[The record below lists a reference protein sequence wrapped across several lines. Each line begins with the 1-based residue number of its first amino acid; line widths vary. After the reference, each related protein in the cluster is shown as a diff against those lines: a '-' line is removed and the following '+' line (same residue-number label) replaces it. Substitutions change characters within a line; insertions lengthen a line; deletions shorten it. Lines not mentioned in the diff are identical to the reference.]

1 MDFFS
6 YLGRENK
13 KDPAGKTPPY
23 MYPYGQ
29 YSSMYHLVCVHCR
42 ATYPADEIIYN
53 CPRCGHLLAVAYPLD
68 EITVQKKI
76 WEKRPLSVWRYHELL
91 PVHIEPVTL
100 QEGGTPLYHLKR
112 LGDEMHLPHLYAKH
126 EGINPSGSFKDRG
139 MTVGVSMALQLNRKS
154 VACASTGNTSA
165 SLAVYAAKAGIPAV
179 VLLPAGKVA
188 VGKVAQ
194 ALMHGARV
202 ISIRG
207 NFDRAL
213 EMVHELCISH
223 GLYLLNSIN
232 PYRLEGQK
240 TIGFEAIDQLGSVP
254 DRFVLPVGNAGNIS
268 AVHKGL
274 LELRDLGLIDR
285 LPMMTGIQAEGSSP
299 VVRAIRDGLPE
310 VIPEDHPETVATA
323 IRIGAPVNAE
333 KALVAIRTTGGLA
346 ASVTDEEI
354 LQMQRDLAR
363 IEGIG
368 VEPASAASVAGVRML
383 AESGMID
390 RDERIVCVVTGHL
403 LKDPDTV
410 IKQCEPPTEIDA
422 NLPSLLSA
430 LHW

>member
-1 MDFFS
+1 
-6 YLGRENK
+6 
-13 KDPAGKTPPY
+13 
-23 MYPYGQ
+23 
-29 YSSMYHLVCVHCR
+29 MYHLVCVNCG
-42 ATYPADEIIYN
+42 AKFPADEILYN
-53 CPRCGHLLAVAYPLD
+53 CRKCGHLLAVKYPLE
-68 EITVQKKI
+68 EITVTKAM
-76 WEKRPLSVWRYHELL
+76 WEKRQLSVWRYRELL
-91 PVHIEPVTL
+91 PVRISPVTL
-100 QEGGTPLYHLKR
+100 HEGGTPLYHLKR
-112 LGDEMHLPHLYAKH
+112 LGEEMGLMHLYAKH
-126 EGINPSGSFKDRG
+126 EGMNPSGSFKDRG
-139 MTVGVSMALQLNRKS
+139 MTVGVSMAIQLGKKS

-194 ALMHGARV
+194 ALMHGAKV

-213 EMVHELCISH
+213 EMVHDLCLSH

-240 TIGFEAIDQLGSVP
+240 TIGFEALDQLKEIP

-268 AVHKGL
+268 AVYKGF
-274 LELRDLGLIDR
+274 LELQELGFIDR
-285 LPMMTGIQAEGSSP
+285 IPMMTGIQATGSSP
-299 VVRAIRDGLPE
+299 IVRAIRENLPE
-310 VIPEDHPETVATA
+310 VIPEQNPETLATA

-333 KALVAIRTTGGLA
+333 KALIAIRKTGGLA
-346 ASVTDEEI
+346 ESVTDQEI

-363 IEGIG
+363 KEGIG
-368 VEPASAASVAGVRML
+368 VEPASAASVAGIRKLV
-383 AESGMID
+383 ENGMID
-390 RDERIVCVVTGHL
+390 RKEHIVCVVTGHL

-422 NLPSLLSA
+422 DLPSLLSA
-430 LHW
+430 LHL

>member
-1 MDFFS
+1 ME
-6 YLGRENK
+6 R
-13 KDPAGKTPPY
+13 
-23 MYPYGQ
+23 
-29 YSSMYHLVCVHCR
+29 LVCVNCG
-42 ATYPADEIIYN
+42 AAFPAEEILYN
-53 CPRCGHLLAVAYPLD
+53 CTKCGHLLAVRYDLD
-68 EITVQKKI
+68 TITISKKT
-76 WEKRPLSVWRYHELL
+76 WEKRPISVWRYRELL

-112 LGDEMHLPHLYAKH
+112 LGKEMGLSQLYAKH
-126 EGINPSGSFKDRG
+126 EGMNPSGSFKDRG
-139 MTVGVSMALQLNRKS
+139 MTVGVSMALQLNKRS

-188 VGKVAQ
+188 IGKVAQ

-213 EMVHELCISH
+213 EMVHDLCLSH

-240 TIGFEAIDQLGSVP
+240 TIGFEAVDQLGGVP

-268 AVHKGL
+268 AVYKGL
-274 LELRDLGLIDR
+274 LELQELGFIDS
-285 LPMMTGIQAEGSSP
+285 LPMMTGIQADGSSP
-299 VVRAIRDGLPE
+299 VVRAIRDNLPE
-310 VIPEDHPETVATA
+310 VIPEMHPETVATA

-333 KALVAIRTTGGLA
+333 KALTAIRKTGGLA
-346 ASVTDEEI
+346 ESVSDEEI
-354 LQMQRDLAR
+354 LRMQRDLAR
-363 IEGIG
+363 KEGIG
-368 VEPASAASVAGVRML
+368 VEPASAASVAGVQKL
-383 AESGMID
+383 VNSGAID
-390 RDERIVCVVTGHL
+390 RSERIVCVVTGHL

-422 NLPSLLSA
+422 DLPSLLSA
-430 LHW
+430 LHL

>member
-1 MDFFS
+1 ME
-6 YLGRENK
+6 R
-13 KDPAGKTPPY
+13 
-23 MYPYGQ
+23 
-29 YSSMYHLVCVHCR
+29 LVCVNCG
-42 ATYPADEIIYN
+42 AVYQADEILYN
-53 CPRCGHLLAVAYPLD
+53 CTKCGHLLEVRYNLD
-68 EITVQKKI
+68 EVTVSKKA
-76 WEKRPLSVWRYHELL
+76 WQKRPLSVWRYRELL

-100 QEGGTPLYHLKR
+100 QEGGTPLYHLR
-112 LGDEMHLPHLYAKH
+112 CLGNEMGVKELYAKH
-126 EGINPSGSFKDRG
+126 EGMNPSGSFKDRG
-139 MTVGVSMALQLNRKS
+139 MTVGVSMALQLNMKS

-188 VGKVAQ
+188 AGKVAQ

-213 EMVHELCISH
+213 EMVHELCLSH

-240 TIGFEAIDQLGSVP
+240 TIGFEAVDQLGGVP

-268 AVHKGL
+268 AVYKGL
-274 LELRDLGLIDR
+274 LELRDLGFIGS
-285 LPMMTGIQAEGSSP
+285 LPMMTGIQAVGSSP
-299 VVRAIRDGLPE
+299 VVRAIRENLPE
-310 VIPEDHPETVATA
+310 VIPELHPETVATA

-333 KALVAIRTTGGLA
+333 KALTAIRKTGGLA

-354 LQMQRDLAR
+354 LRMQRDLAR
-363 IEGIG
+363 KEGIG
-368 VEPASAASVAGVRML
+368 VEPASAASVAGVRKL
-383 AESGMID
+383 VESGVID
-390 RDERIVCVVTGHL
+390 RSERIVCVVTGHL

-410 IKQCEPPTEIDA
+410 IRQCEPPTEIDA
-422 NLPSLLSA
+422 DLPSLLSA
-430 LHW
+430 LRL